1 MSFASQAL
9 LFGLVAVAGA
19 GPLEPRGT
27 STVPDYFQTSF
38 GPYAG
43 KFYLLEALLNMS

>member
-1 MSFASQAL
+1 MSFASHAL
-9 LFGLVAVAGA
+9 LFGLAAVASA

-27 STVPDYFQTSF
+27 PTVPDYFQTSF

-43 KFYLLEALLNMS
+43 EF